1 MRDINTHSGILTLS
15 KALSSPVRLQML
27 KTIAERRQI
36 NLNELAEAVNVT
48 NGAITQHMKPL
59 LEADLVEFIY
69 TSGKRGSQKICTLK
83 DHLFMID
90 ILSDLD
96 HTLMYETEIPIGTFT
111 QYLVLPTCGIATQR
125 TVIGEVDEPRYFDD
139 PSKKEAGILW
149 FTKGFVEY
157 RIPNYLK
164 DSQTLEELQISFE
177 ICSEAPGVCSNWP
190 SDIYFSINGIDLG
203 FWTSPGDFGGAV
215 KGLFTPEWWDENW
228 NSYGLLK
235 LLTIN
240 NEGTYIDGGKI
251 SDINTVKLGID
262 SKVPSRSGLPSR
274 TLLRMWAAARC
285 SERVSKLQPGHQGK
299 NHLQRGVTATPSVT
313 TLAGV
318 NSPYTT
324 SPRIKT
330 GKHHCRAVRGAVP

>member
-262 SKVPSRSGLPSR
+262 S
-274 TLLRMWAAARC
+274 
-285 SERVSKLQPGHQGK
+285 
-299 NHLQRGVTATPSVT
+299 
-313 TLAGV
+313 
-318 NSPYTT
+318 T
-324 SPRIKT
+324 SPITFR
-330 GKHHCRAVRGAVP
+330 VAVPDTAAHVGGCTLFGKGFGNYNQDIKVRTIFSEE

>member
-164 DSQTLEELQISFE
+164 DSQTLEELQMSFE
-177 ICSEAPGVCSNWP
+177 ICSEAPGV
-190 SDIYFSINGIDLG
+190 
-203 FWTSPGDFGGAV
+203 
-215 KGLFTPEWWDENW
+215 
-228 NSYGLLK
+228 
-235 LLTIN
+235 
-240 NEGTYIDGGKI
+240 
-251 SDINTVKLGID
+251 
-262 SKVPSRSGLPSR
+262 
-274 TLLRMWAAARC
+274 
-285 SERVSKLQPGHQGK
+285 
-299 NHLQRGVTATPSVT
+299 
-313 TLAGV
+313 
-318 NSPYTT
+318 
-324 SPRIKT
+324 
-330 GKHHCRAVRGAVP
+330 